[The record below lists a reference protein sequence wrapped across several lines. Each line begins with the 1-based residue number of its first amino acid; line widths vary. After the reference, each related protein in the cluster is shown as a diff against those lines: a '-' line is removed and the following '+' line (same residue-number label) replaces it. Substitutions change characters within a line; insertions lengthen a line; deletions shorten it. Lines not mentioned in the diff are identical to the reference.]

1 MLIQGFT
8 FTAVH
13 VILRV
18 QTVRSFYLALALS
31 AEEHHF
37 LFQHSGVCCVVYLRS
52 NLIKKTSYFI
62 VESSHASSEAL
73 SVYSLANLYSLTVSL
88 GFASLA

>member
-18 QTVRSFYLALALS
+18 QTVKSFYLALALS

-37 LFQHSGVCCVVYLRS
+37 LFQHSGVFV
-52 NLIKKTSYFI
+52 
-62 VESSHASSEAL
+62 
-73 SVYSLANLYSLTVSL
+73 
-88 GFASLA
+88 